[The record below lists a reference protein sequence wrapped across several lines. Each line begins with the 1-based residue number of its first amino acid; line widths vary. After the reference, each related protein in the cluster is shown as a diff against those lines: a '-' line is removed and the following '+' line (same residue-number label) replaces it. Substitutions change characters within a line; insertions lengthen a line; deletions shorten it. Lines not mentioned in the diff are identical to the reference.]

1 MRVEVAG
8 DGDPALV
15 LPAVAVDRATA
26 RNAAESRWRDAQ
38 RASRSG
44 RVRLAAGN
52 PAVAADV
59 PTRLIGVREAV
70 DGVWAP
76 RRVVHTP
83 SPRRGYWTEADIEV
97 VTTQWNRASSDLP
110 PGAAE
115 PAGSPAAEP
124 PDQSILVEVIG
135 LEYPGELAAAGYSSV
150 FVQRVAA
157 ALHALDARWGRCLR
171 PAPAPYRPTLV
182 SRQ

>member
-8 DGDPALV
+8 DGGPALV

-59 PTRLIGVREAV
+59 PIRLIGVREAV
-70 DGVWAP
+70 DGVWVP
-76 RRVVHTP
+76 RRVVHTL

-135 LEYPGELAAAGYSSV
+135 LEYPRRTGGSRLQLRVRAARRRRAARPRCAVGPLPAAGARAVPADASV
-150 FVQRVAA
+150 
-157 ALHALDARWGRCLR
+157 L
-171 PAPAPYRPTLV
+171 
-182 SRQ
+182 